1 MFDVDFFRLITKKL
15 RMLGFDSSDIPD
27 RYLHSNSFKSTLC
40 SPAIEK
46 SINVVSSNYFELTMS
61 KSDYLNAILTDFF
74 LGNVRINKQ
83 IEHIENQLN
92 TDSQAAWTLV
102 TTYYA
107 CFFLCNDISRI
118 SGRFI
123 TNLTPAN
130 LTYISSL
137 DVNGNVNLLKKNKAS
152 SFSVVVAPGEM
163 ENEVKITFEN
173 VGEKPHKAA
182 WSNISGL
189 LKQLDDLNKNP
200 TPSFS
205 LFKDIVKSG
214 PDSKWILPSE
224 LRNEWNYTSPMYY
237 DHAGNNNGKKFIHLM
252 KNKNSY
258 TWSSNNKLITNDENQ
273 VATLAYVFQLLKNTY
288 DRLWKQLIPTIE

>member
-1 MFDVDFFRLITKKL
+1 
-15 RMLGFDSSDIPD
+15 
-27 RYLHSNSFKSTLC
+27 
-40 SPAIEK
+40 
-46 SINVVSSNYFELTMS
+46 MS

-83 IEHIENQLN
+83 IEHIESQLSS
-92 TDSQAAWTLV
+92 DAQAAWTLV

-123 TNLTPAN
+123 TNLTPSN

-137 DVNGNVNLLKKNKAS
+137 DTNGNVNLLKKNKAS
-152 SFSVVVAPGEM
+152 SFSVVVSAGDM
-163 ENEVKITFEN
+163 ENEVKLTFDN

-182 WSNISGL
+182 WTNISGL
-189 LKQLDDLNKNP
+189 LKQLDDLNKKP

-205 LFKDIVKSG
+205 LFKDIVKSS

-237 DHAGNNNGKKFIHLM
+237 DHTGNNHGKKFIYLM
-252 KNKNSY
+252 KNNNSY
-258 TWSSNNKLITNDENQ
+258 TWSKNNKLIANEENQ
-273 VATLAYVFQLLKNTY
+273 VATLAYVFHLLKNTY
-288 DRLWKQLIPTIE
+288 DRLWRQLIVDIE